1 MENTGP
7 SFWQSYKQ
15 GVGIALGVATVY
27 LLLVALVGAFVV
39 RPALENLGKGGQ
51 PGQGGGTCSTSWA

>member
-1 MENTGP
+1 MQVP

-27 LLLVALVGAFVV
+27 LILVALLGAFVV

-51 PGQGGGTCSTSWA
+51 AGGQGGAACSTSWA